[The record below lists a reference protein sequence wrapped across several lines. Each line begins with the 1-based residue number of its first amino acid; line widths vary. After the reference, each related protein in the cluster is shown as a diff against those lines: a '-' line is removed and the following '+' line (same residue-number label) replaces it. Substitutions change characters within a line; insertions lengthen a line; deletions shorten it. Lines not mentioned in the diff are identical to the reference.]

1 MLSTIFTRG
10 RRLFATA
17 SLLSIVVAAFHT
29 YGASQPIP
37 PDFDAVVQ
45 GMQNA
50 QVDMGMGMAPSV
62 WDIDRSLAYTMSITL
77 TTLGLLGLVL
87 AGTSEATSRVLSRT
101 AAVMTAANIA
111 LTALY
116 WIYKVPPPLISFG
129 ILTLCWGLAQR
140 TTRLA

>member
-17 SLLSIVVAAFHT
+17 SLLTIAFAAVHT
-29 YGASQPIP
+29 YSTSRPIP
-37 PDFDAVVQ
+37 QDFDGLVQ

-50 QVDMGMGMAPSV
+50 QIDMGMGMAPSV
-62 WDIDRSLAYTMSITL
+62 WDIDRTLAYTMSITL
-77 TTLGLLGLVL
+77 ATMGLLGLVL

-101 AAVMTAANIA
+101 AAVMTAGCIV
-111 LTALY
+111 LTALH

-129 ILTLCWGLAQR
+129 VLTLCWGMAQR

>member
-1 MLSTIFTRG
+1 MTPTLFHVG
-10 RRLFATA
+10 RRLYTTA
-17 SLLSIVVAAFHT
+17 AILTLLVAAFHT

-37 PDFDAVVQ
+37 PDFDGVVQ

-50 QVDMGMGMAPSV
+50 QVDMGIGMAPSV
-62 WDIDRSLAYTMSITL
+62 WDIDRSLAFTMSITL
-77 TTLGLLGLVL
+77 ATMGLLALIL
-87 AGTSEATSRVLSRT
+87 AGTPEATSRVLSRT
-101 AAVMTAANIA
+101 AAVMTAGCIA

-129 ILTLCWGLAQR
+129 VLTLCWGLAQR